1 MDEMIKKILF
11 DKLESNSRQNDNI
24 KKLMTSFKEH
34 DPNSLHI
41 GIMIGRLYNSFL
53 YQYRRILKRNPTNE
67 EFNEFIDFIRNN
79 VGEFSK

>member
-11 DKLESNSRQNDNI
+11 DKLESNSRQYDNI
-24 KKLMTSFKEH
+24 KKLITSFKEH
-34 DPNSLHI
+34 NPNWLHI

-67 EFNEFIDFIRNN
+67 EFNEFIDFIRSN